1 MRRMTALEYK
11 QIFSENHLNRSE
23 IVRTLEDCIRTL
35 NAYAITLANEGE
47 IDQALFY
54 QEQAEEAKW
63 LAIFTAMNEKEQG
76 WGYLEQI
83 QEISRGEKYERI
95 NQISGRMGERKAFR

>member
-1 MRRMTALEYK
+1 MSRMTALEYK
-11 QIFSENHLNRSE
+11 QIFSENQLKRSE
-23 IVRTLEDCIRTL
+23 MVRTLEDCIRTL
-35 NAYAITLANEGE
+35 NAYATTLANDGE

-54 QEQAEEAKW
+54 QEQAEETKW
-63 LAIFTAMNEKEQG
+63 LAIDIAMNEKEQG

-83 QEISRGEKYERI
+83 QETSEGEKYERI

>member
-1 MRRMTALEYK
+1 MTALEYK
-11 QIFSENHLNRSE
+11 QIFLENQLNRSE
-23 IVRTLEDCIRTL
+23 MVRTLEDCIRTL
-35 NAYAITLANEGE
+35 NAYAATLANEGE

-76 WGYLEQI
+76 WGYLEKASKDKQV
-83 QEISRGEKYERI
+83 QKSENSRLR
-95 NQISGRMGERKAFR
+95 A